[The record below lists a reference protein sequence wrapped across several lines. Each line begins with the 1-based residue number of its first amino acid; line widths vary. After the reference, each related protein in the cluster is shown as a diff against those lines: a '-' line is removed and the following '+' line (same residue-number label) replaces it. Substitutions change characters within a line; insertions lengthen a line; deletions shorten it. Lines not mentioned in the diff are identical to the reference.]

1 MPNEKMRLDRLLANM
16 GIGTR
21 REVKQLVK
29 ERSVV
34 VDGETVKDPGV
45 IVEPAVQTIIVAGE
59 AISYKRYIYLMLH
72 KPAGV
77 ISATED
83 DRDPTVIDLV
93 AEDYGFYHPF
103 PVGRLDK
110 DTEGLLLLTNDGTL
124 AHSLTSPKKHVP
136 KTYYVEVEGT
146 LGSADADAVRQ
157 GMDLGDFTT
166 MPGMLE
172 IVRSGEQ
179 SAAHITIFE
188 GKFHQIKRMMAALG
202 KEVIYLKRLSMG
214 CLTLDTRLKPGE
226 YRELSENEM
235 NILRQKEQCP
245 NNGFT

>member
-21 REVKQLVK
+21 REVKQLIK
-29 ERSVV
+29 DRSVSI
-34 VDGETVKDPGV
+34 DGQRVSDPGL
-45 IVEPAVQTIIVAGE
+45 IIDPDGHSIEVAGKVVL
-59 AISYKRYIYLMLH
+59 YRKYIYLMLH

-83 DRDPTVIDLV
+83 DLERTVADLV
-93 AEDYGFYHPF
+93 AERYGFFRPF

-110 DTEGLLLLTNDGTL
+110 DTEGLLILTNDGVL

-136 KTYYVEVEGT
+136 KIYYVEVEGQLT
-146 LGSADADAVRQ
+146 STDTEAVEQ

-166 MPGMLE
+166 LPGSLE
-172 IVRSGEQ
+172 ILRAGSQ
-179 SAAHITIFE
+179 SAAHITIYE

-202 KEVIYLKRLSMG
+202 KEVIYLKRLAMG
-214 CLTLDTRLKPGE
+214 NLKLDPQLAPGQ
-226 YRELSENEM
+226 YRELSEEE
-235 NILRQKEQCP
+235 LALLKEQS
-245 NNGFT
+245 NTQR